1 MNEDTLKTLVP
12 LVGPRLKI
20 MEKINK
26 LNAQESTGNCS
37 FQSMPSGMPTIVV
50 QEDEPLAADKGETQG
65 TSDKRLAFLVLQ
77 TKKIIENGS
86 DAKEVAKGRRE
97 GMPPFMIFEGVLH
110 SPDNIFISGEHDLF
124 LKI

>member
-1 MNEDTLKTLVP
+1 MVVRSCNTHFFALSFFSVVSTKDQVIDGESLKCMNEDTLKTLVP

-65 TSDKRLAFLVLQ
+65 TSDKRMAVMQ
-77 TKKIIENGS
+77 KRWQKAEG
-86 DAKEVAKGRRE
+86 KECL
-97 GMPPFMIFEGVLH
+97 PL
-110 SPDNIFISGEHDLF
+110 
-124 LKI
+124 